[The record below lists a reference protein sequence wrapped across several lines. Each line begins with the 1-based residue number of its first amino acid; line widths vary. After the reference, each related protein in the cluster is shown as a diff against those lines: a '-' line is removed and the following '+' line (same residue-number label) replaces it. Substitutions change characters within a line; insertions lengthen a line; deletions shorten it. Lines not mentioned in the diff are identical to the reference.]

1 MEVLDYHK
9 LKIFKTVADLKSF
22 SKAAEVLFLTQP
34 TVTLQI
40 KKLEN
45 YLGVTLLKRDKSGI
59 SLTEEGKLLYEY
71 ANKIIE
77 DYIQMEEALSSIKRD
92 FSKILV
98 IGASSTIGEFLLPKF
113 LPSFL
118 QERKNLKLN
127 LFIGNS
133 KAVEEGILSRN
144 FYIGLVE
151 DEISSNKI
159 SATAFYEDEIV
170 LIANAN
176 CDIPEEIEVDQI
188 KNYEFIFREKGSG
201 TRNIVETALRK
212 QGIEIKPN
220 IEISSSKAIA
230 RMVANSRYLAFVS
243 RLVIENELKLRSLK
257 IVKVKNFQI
266 KRKFSYITQKNIRLP
281 STEREFIN
289 KLFEFEF

>member
-77 DYIQMEEALSSIKRD
+77 DYIQMEEALSSIKKD

-118 QERKNLKLN
+118 QEHKNLKLN

-133 KAVEEGILSRN
+133 KAVEEGILSKN

-212 QGIEIKPN
+212 EGIEIKPN

-230 RMVANSRYLAFVS
+230 RMVANSKYLAFVS
-243 RLVIENELKLRSLK
+243 KLVIENELRLK
-257 IVKVKNFQI
+257 NLKVVKVKDFQI
-266 KRKFSYITQKNIRLP
+266 KRRFSYITQKNIRLP

>member
-77 DYIQMEEALSSIKRD
+77 DYIQMEEALSSIKKD

-118 QERKNLKLN
+118 QEHKNLKLN

-133 KAVEEGILSRN
+133 KAVEEGILSKN

-188 KNYEFIFREKGSG
+188 KNYEFIFREKG
-201 TRNIVETALRK
+201 
-212 QGIEIKPN
+212 
-220 IEISSSKAIA
+220 
-230 RMVANSRYLAFVS
+230 
-243 RLVIENELKLRSLK
+243 
-257 IVKVKNFQI
+257 
-266 KRKFSYITQKNIRLP
+266 
-281 STEREFIN
+281 
-289 KLFEFEF
+289 

>member
-34 TVTLQI
+34 TVTLQV

-71 ANKIIE
+71 ASKIIE
-77 DYIQMEEALSSIKRD
+77 DYIQMEEALSSIKKD

-118 QERKNLKLN
+118 KEQQNLKLN

-133 KAVEEGILSRN
+133 KAVEEGILSKN

-176 CDIPEEIEVDQI
+176 CDIPEEIEIDQI

-212 QGIEIKPN
+212 QGIEIRPN

-243 RLVIENELKLRSLK
+243 KLVIENELKLGNLK
-257 IVKVKNFQI
+257 IVNIKDFEI

-281 STEREFIN
+281 STERNFIN
-289 KLFEFEF
+289 KLFEFKF

>member
-34 TVTLQI
+34 TVTLQV

-71 ANKIIE
+71 ASKIIE
-77 DYIQMEEALSSIKRD
+77 DYIQMEEALSSIKKD

-113 LPSFL
+113 LPFFL
-118 QERKNLKLN
+118 KEQQNLKLN

-133 KAVEEGILSRN
+133 KAVEEGILSKN

-176 CDIPEEIEVDQI
+176 CDIPEEIEIDQI

-212 QGIEIKPN
+212 QGIEIRPN

-243 RLVIENELKLRSLK
+243 KLVIENELKLGNLK
-257 IVKVKNFQI
+257 IVKIKDFEI

-281 STEREFIN
+281 STERNFIN
-289 KLFEFEF
+289 KLFEFKF

>member
-77 DYIQMEEALSSIKRD
+77 DYIQMEEALSSIKKD

-118 QERKNLKLN
+118 QEHKNLKLN

-133 KAVEEGILSRN
+133 KAVEEGILSKN

-170 LIANAN
+170 LIANVN

-201 TRNIVETALRK
+201 TRNIVETALGK
-212 QGIEIKPN
+212 EGIEIKPN

-230 RMVANSRYLAFVS
+230 RMVANSKYLAFVS
-243 RLVIENELKLRSLK
+243 KLVIENELRLK
-257 IVKVKNFQI
+257 NLKVVKVKDFQI

>member
-9 LKIFKTVADLKSF
+9 LKIFKTVVDLKSF

-40 KKLEN
+40 KRLEN
-45 YLGVTLLKRDKSGI
+45 YLGTTLLKRDKSGI

-71 ANKIIE
+71 ASKIIE
-77 DYIQMEEALSSIKRD
+77 DYMQMEEALSSIKKD
-92 FSKILV
+92 FSKILI

-118 QERKNLKLN
+118 QEHKNLKLN

-133 KAVEEGILSRN
+133 KAVEEGILSKN

-151 DEISSNKI
+151 DDIYSNKI

-170 LIANAN
+170 LIANAS
-176 CDIPEEIEVDQI
+176 CDIPEEIDVDQI
-188 KNYEFIFREKGSG
+188 KEYDFIFREKGSG

-220 IEISSSKAIA
+220 IEVGSSKAIA

-243 RLVIENELKLRSLK
+243 KLVIENELKLGTLRVVK
-257 IVKVKNFQI
+257 IKNFQI

-281 STEREFIN
+281 STERDFIN
-289 KLFEFEF
+289 RLFDFEF

>member
-77 DYIQMEEALSSIKRD
+77 DYIQMEEALSSIKKD

-118 QERKNLKLN
+118 QEHKNLKLN

-133 KAVEEGILSRN
+133 KAVEEGILSKN

-201 TRNIVETALRK
+201 TRNIVETVLGK
-212 QGIEIKPN
+212 EGIEIKPN

-230 RMVANSRYLAFVS
+230 RMVANSKYLAFVS
-243 RLVIENELKLRSLK
+243 KLVIENELRLK
-257 IVKVKNFQI
+257 NLKVVKVKDFQI
-266 KRKFSYITQKNIRLP
+266 KRRFSYITQKNIRLP

>member
-9 LKIFKTVADLKSF
+9 LKIFKAVADLKSF
-22 SKAAEVLFLTQP
+22 SKAAEILFLTQP

-77 DYIQMEEALSSIKRD
+77 DYIQMEEALSSIKKD

-113 LPSFL
+113 LPFFL
-118 QERKNLKLN
+118 QEHKNLKLN

-133 KAVEEGILSRN
+133 KAVEEGILSKN

-170 LIANAN
+170 LIANAKCN
-176 CDIPEEIEVDQI
+176 IPEEIEVDQI
-188 KNYEFIFREKGSG
+188 RNYEFIFREKGSG
-201 TRNIVETALRK
+201 TRNIVEAALRK
-212 QGIEIKPN
+212 QGLEIKPN

-230 RMVANSRYLAFVS
+230 KIVANSKYLAFVS
-243 RLVIENELKLRSLK
+243 RLVIENELKLKSLK
-257 IVKVKNFQI
+257 IIKVKNFQI

>member
-34 TVTLQI
+34 TVTLQV

-71 ANKIIE
+71 ASKIIE
-77 DYIQMEEALSSIKRD
+77 DYIQMEEALSSIKKD

-118 QERKNLKLN
+118 KEQQNLKLN

-133 KAVEEGILSRN
+133 KAVEEGILSKN

-176 CDIPEEIEVDQI
+176 CDIPEEIEIDQI

-212 QGIEIKPN
+212 QGIEIRPN

-243 RLVIENELKLRSLK
+243 KLVIENELKLGNLK
-257 IVKVKNFQI
+257 IVKIKDFEI

-281 STEREFIN
+281 STERNFIN
-289 KLFEFEF
+289 KLFEFKF